1 MKHKVAKILLVEDDP
16 TQRLALGVNLVNEG
30 FVVYNAKNGEEGL
43 LYALGEHPDVILL
56 DIVMPKMNGFEMIKQ
71 LRADEWGKNAKIIIL
86 TNSPDL
92 QNVEKS
98 INSEVYEYII
108 KSDTTTEKIIQKV
121 RDLLLV

>member
-1 MKHKVAKILLVEDDP
+1 MKNKAAKILLVEDDP
-16 TQRLALGVNLVNEG
+16 TQRLALSVNLVNEG

-71 LRADEWGKNAKIIIL
+71 LRSDKWGKNAKIIIL

-121 RDLLLV
+121 RDLIVR